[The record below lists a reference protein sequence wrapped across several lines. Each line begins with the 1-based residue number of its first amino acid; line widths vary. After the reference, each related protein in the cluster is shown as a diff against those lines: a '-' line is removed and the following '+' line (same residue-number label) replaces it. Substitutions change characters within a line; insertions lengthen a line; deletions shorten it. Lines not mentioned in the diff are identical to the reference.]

1 MPGRRGLDPIHLLLY
16 ALLGMVLVFMLA
28 PLVFVVIN
36 SFNSS
41 SFSPWPPA
49 GFSLKWYKEVRDYEP
64 FRRGFRNSIVTA
76 AWTTAIALV
85 AGSMAA
91 YALSRYRFFGRGLI
105 HALFFSPLIVP
116 RVAIG
121 LMMFVLYISTSLTF
135 YGTTHGL
142 VFAHVLLVLPFVI
155 TIFAANIGGINPVL
169 EEAAQDLG
177 ANPLQTFWKVTLPQ
191 MRTGFVVAGLFAFIT
206 SFDEVEAALFLVRP
220 ATNTLPIEMFLYLEQ
235 RQTPALAAVSSILIG
250 LTLAL
255 VIIAL
260 PIMRGQD
267 LRKYAGRTG

>member
-1 MPGRRGLDPIHLLLY
+1 MSGRRGFDPIHLLLY
-16 ALLGMVLVFMLA
+16 VLLGAVLVYMMA
-28 PLVFVVIN
+28 PLVFVVVN

-41 SFSPWPPA
+41 SFSPWPPE
-49 GFSLKWYKEVRDYEP
+49 GFSLEWYREVRDYEP
-64 FRRGFRNSIVTA
+64 FRRGFRNSLVTA
-76 AWTTAIALV
+76 AWTTVIALG

-91 YALSRYRFFGRGLI
+91 YALSRYRFFGRGVI
-105 HALFFSPLIVP
+105 QALFFSPLIVP

-121 LMMFVLYISTSLTF
+121 LMMFVLYISTSLSF
-135 YGTTHGL
+135 FGTTRGL

-191 MRTGFVVAGLFAFIT
+191 MRTGFVIAGLFAFIT
-206 SFDEVEAALFLVRP
+206 SFDEVEAALFLTRP

-255 VIIAL
+255 VIVAL

>member
-1 MPGRRGLDPIHLLLY
+1 MPGRRGIDPIHLLLH
-16 ALLGMVLVFMLA
+16 AVLGGTLLFMMA

-36 SFNSS
+36 SFNAS
-41 SFSPWPPA
+41 SFSPWPPE
-49 GFSLKWYKEVRDYEP
+49 GFSLEWYREVLNYEP
-64 FRRGFRNSIVTA
+64 FRRGFRNSLVTA
-76 AWTTAIALV
+76 AWTTAIALTV
-85 AGSMAA
+85 GSMAA

-105 HALFFSPLIVP
+105 QVIFFSPLIVP

-121 LMMFVLYISTSLTF
+121 LMMFVLYISTSLAF
-135 YGTTHGL
+135 FGTTRGL
-142 VFAHVLLVLPFVI
+142 VFAHTLLVLPFVI

-177 ANPLQTFWKVTLPQ
+177 ANPIQTFVKVTLPQ
-191 MRTGFVVAGLFAFIT
+191 MRTGFVIAGLFAFIT

-235 RQTPALAAVSSILIG
+235 RQTPALAALSSILIG
-250 LTLAL
+250 LTLAI

-267 LRKYAGRTG
+267 LRKYAGRAG